1 MSSQNNALFSLS
13 SLTDSFQKQSIVSL
27 EDENKLSNSMLYTR
41 EGIKDN
47 KSIEQ
52 NSIAGRSQFSFSNI
66 DYENTKKNIEMSSDA
81 ERPNI
86 SKSPRSP
93 SFVNKL
99 ERSSSNDSINNYT
112 KDTSRDAT
120 RPSQD
125 SKINRYFSS
134 SSVDRSTDKN
144 RNLSDRMHSIG
155 SENSAYEPV
164 SPSDH
169 DVESS
174 RLDNTGLYLFLNS
187 SGNNLKILP
196 CGISP
201 KSEGIVGF
209 ALKIDKLTL

>member
-99 ERSSSNDSINNYT
+99 ERSSSNDSINSYT
-112 KDTSRDAT
+112 KDTSRDTT

-144 RNLSDRMHSIG
+144 RNLSDPMHSIG